1 MMADRLMLLP
11 RHRRMME
18 ETLQQHV
25 PGAEVWAYGSRVNG
39 RAHEA
44 SDLDLAVR
52 GPALQPIGAKL
63 ARLVEAF
70 KESDLPIIVQV
81 CDWGRLPKSFQR
93 EIERDYV
100 VVQPGLDERPAQE
113 TGNASANG

>member
-1 MMADRLMLLP
+1 MADRLMLLA
-11 RHRRMME
+11 RHRRMVE
-18 ETLQQHV
+18 DTLREHV
-25 PGAEVWAYGSRVNG
+25 PDAEVWAYGSRVNG

-52 GPALQPIGAKL
+52 GPELQPIGAKL

-70 KESDLPIIVQV
+70 KESNLPVIVQV
-81 CDWGRLPKSFQR
+81 CDWGRLPESFQH

-100 VVQPGLDERPAQE
+100 VVQPGPDERPAQE
-113 TGNASANG
+113 TRDASANG